1 MLAQQN
7 HSHWLNKI
15 DTESRY
21 VLLSFGQLS
30 LESQTQALV
39 KLKNQITS
47 DIEYVEMIPQRKS
60 YLLHQ
65 LANCRD
71 FPSLVE
77 LMREINL
84 AQLRQKPT
92 LHLVK
97 NDEQMTPLKR
107 DLLFIEISS
116 EGPVVKTEHF

>member
-15 DTESRY
+15 ETESSH

-30 LESQTQALV
+30 LETQTQALV
-39 KLKNQITS
+39 KLKNQITN
-47 DIEYVEMIPQRKS
+47 DIEFIEMIPQRKS

-92 LHLVK
+92 LYLVK

-107 DLLFIEISS
+107 DLFFIEMSS
-116 EGPVVKTEHF
+116 EGPKVKTEHF